1 LQVSPVG
8 QGDGKAQ
15 FLADFRALRDGA
27 ALDYEEL
34 AARAHYPSG
43 ALKEAE
49 AGPGLPGLPVLAAY
63 VRACGGD
70 VLEWEE
76 RWRRLDSGAEE
87 DADLPVR
94 HAGESAAAAAGARA
108 GVTVAPAD
116 VYDAERVKAA
126 LRAHGEREEQQ
137 HGTTRVAAGAATML
151 ANGNHHKKS
160 SGAGPHG
167 AKARLTSSRLRATSW
182 LTDAAAPAPTDED
195 ATSDAATSDRSATSD
210 WSTTLGP
217 PGTSAAAQ
225 QDRPQPG
232 GSGPREDGSRSRGSG
247 QDGLQQDGSLPG
259 AARPDGSWQG
269 AFGSRQAVTV
279 LALVCA
285 VVIVCVVVLIAV

>member
-1 LQVSPVG
+1 VPLLQVSPVG

-15 FLADFRALRDGA
+15 FLADFRALRDAA

-43 ALKEAE
+43 VLKEAE

-76 RWRRLDSGAEE
+76 RWRRLDSVAEE

-94 HAGESAAAAAGARA
+94 PAGERAAAAAGARA
-108 GVTVAPAD
+108 GVSVAPAD

-126 LRAHGEREEQQ
+126 LRAHGEREEQ
-137 HGTTRVAAGAATML
+137 HGTTRVAAATML
-151 ANGNHHKKS
+151 ANGNHQEKQS
-160 SGAGPHG
+160 NGSDAHG
-167 AKARLTSSRLRATSW
+167 AKARLTSLRAASGW
-182 LTDAAAPAPTDED
+182 PDAAGRP
-195 ATSDAATSDRSATSD
+195 ATSGQAATSEQAATS
-210 WSTTLGP
+210 SLP
-217 PGTSAAAQ
+217 AASSRPATSGLAAIWAAAAQ
-225 QDRPQPG
+225 
-232 GSGPREDGSRSRGSG
+232 
-247 QDGLQQDGSLPG
+247 PG
-259 AARPDGSWQG
+259 AFR
-269 AFGSRQAVTV
+269 SRQAVTV

-285 VVIVCVVVLIAV
+285 VVILCVVVLIAV